1 VKKRRATTLHDLAKL
16 AGVSITTASR
26 ALNDSPAVN
35 EQTKRRIWA
44 LAREREYPFRR
55 YMPAGPTAAAATIAV
70 VIPPPQGR
78 ESTLFDPFV
87 MELLAAVGE
96 AARARGCDFLVSH
109 VAPTG
114 YQDLAALMATYRT
127 AGAVFL
133 GQSALH
139 AAFNRL
145 AEHETR
151 FVVWGAQMPGQQYC
165 SVGSDNP
172 AGARLATLHLARVG
186 RRRIAFLG
194 ATEAPEALQ
203 RYQGYLDGLA
213 AAGLEVD
220 RDLIVPSQFELE
232 AAEACT
238 NALLGRGVKFDGIV
252 AASDIIALGAVRAL
266 NRAGRQVPRDV
277 SVVGYDDIH
286 LARLAVPSLTTIRQ
300 DTRVAGR
307 VLVAKLLDSSGEGT
321 LRSERVPTEL
331 VVRASCGA

>member
-1 VKKRRATTLHDLAKL
+1 
-16 AGVSITTASR
+16 
-26 ALNDSPAVN
+26 
-35 EQTKRRIWA
+35 
-44 LAREREYPFRR
+44 
-55 YMPAGPTAAAATIAV
+55 
-70 VIPPPQGR
+70 
-78 ESTLFDPFV
+78 
-87 MELLAAVGE
+87 
-96 AARARGCDFLVSH
+96 VSH